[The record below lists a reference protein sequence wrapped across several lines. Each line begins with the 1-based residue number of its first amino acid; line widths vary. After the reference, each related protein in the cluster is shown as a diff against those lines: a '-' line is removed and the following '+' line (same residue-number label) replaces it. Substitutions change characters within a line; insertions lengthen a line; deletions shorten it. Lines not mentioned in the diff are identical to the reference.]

1 MKLKGEYFMR
11 KSIYSLVTAFT
22 LAIVSVVLCGC
33 SLSVDF
39 GETSENERSA
49 VTIVP
54 ETTVETENAATENI
68 TETSAAEIET
78 DAEITAEPETEGIT
92 EAYVEY
98 HFRNAKYLN
107 EHFDKHGAEFDGLY
121 DYQTAEEYEH
131 GASDVINN
139 PDALYKTEADD
150 GDGIFY
156 LEETNEIV
164 FLAGDDVIRSY
175 FRPSAGKKYFDKQ

>member
-1 MKLKGEYFMR
+1 MK
-11 KSIYSLVTAFT
+11 KSIYSLVTAVT
-22 LAIVSVVLCGC
+22 LAVISVVFCGC
-33 SLSVDF
+33 SFSMDF
-39 GETSENERSA
+39 VESSETERSV
-49 VTIVP
+49 VTASP
-54 ETTVETENAATENI
+54 ETTAAAENITDENI
-68 TETSAAEIET
+68 TETTAADLAT

-156 LEETNEIV
+156 LEDTNEIV
-164 FLAGDDVIRSY
+164 FLASDDVIRSY